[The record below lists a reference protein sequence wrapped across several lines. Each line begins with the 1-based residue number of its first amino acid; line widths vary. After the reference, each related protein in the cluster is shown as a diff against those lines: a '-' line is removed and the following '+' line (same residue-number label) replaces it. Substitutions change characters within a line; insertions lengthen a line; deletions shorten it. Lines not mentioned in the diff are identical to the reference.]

1 MDKMK
6 DKQEIEEEEFYKLT
20 EDIPRL
26 SGSSNRWTL
35 TSDAMF
41 SHGWVRESREED
53 GNFKHYFIRQYDITP
68 EMMAE
73 VMCEFY
79 EKHKINRGK

>member
-20 EDIPRL
+20 EDIPCLRD
-26 SGSSNRWTL
+26 SSNRWTL
-35 TSDAMF
+35 TSDVMF

-53 GNFKHYFIRQYDITP
+53 GKFRHYFIRQYDITP
-68 EMMAE
+68 ETYAE
-73 VMCEFY
+73 AMREFY
-79 EKHKINRGK
+79 EKHKINRDR